1 MDDLGYL
8 VAIKGGN
15 ALKKFKFL
23 LMSCFLIMVTSG
35 IICASAAAWYV
46 FIYLDP
52 QMDID
57 LEALN
62 SGYSSIILVQNQETG
77 EYEEQE
83 RLYADKNRIW
93 VNLEN
98 VPIDLQEAFIA
109 IEDKR
114 FYKHNGVDWKRTAG
128 AVFKFVANQSGPG
141 GSTITQ
147 QLIKNLT
154 GEDEVRPDRKIK
166 EILRALKLERSYNKD
181 EILEMY
187 LNTIY
192 LGNSSYGVQ
201 AAAQVYFG
209 KDVQELDLAQ
219 CAALAGITNNPSKY
233 NPYRYPDNVKERQET
248 ILYEMLDQGYITQ
261 EEYDQAVAEQLVY
274 SEKGT
279 TGTTSAVVSWFNE
292 QVRDDV
298 TQALMEEKGYSQE
311 VASRLVLSGGLQIY
325 STQDTRIQ
333 GILDDV
339 YMNDSN
345 FPTSAQS
352 SMVITDPYTG
362 RVVALVGGR
371 GEKSGNRVWNNA
383 SQALR
388 QPGSAFKPLAVYTP
402 ALDAG
407 LINYGSSFVDSPY
420 ETSPKNWPK
429 NAYSGY
435 YGTMSIERAIMISC
449 NTIAVKVLM
458 DEVGAAESVDFLREK
473 MGFTTVYETLVE
485 GGKSYTDETA
495 SLALGGLTKGVSVME
510 MNGAY
515 DVLANGGRYIK
526 PHTYTKVLAHDGS
539 VLLEADE
546 VGTQSIKPS
555 TAYIMT
561 KLLEKVVNGGRGA
574 TATAAKLSS
583 GMPQA
588 GKTGT
593 TTSKIDLWFA
603 GYTPY
608 YVGVV
613 WYGYEQPKAMNT
625 DNTRSTIKIWK
636 TVMDRVHEGLEI
648 KDFEQPEDV
657 ITKRFYGDGTTKI
670 GYFTEDNMEI
680 TTQPSY
686 SGGNSSSGNSSSSN
700 TNDNDD
706 EDTQTSDT
714 PTTST
719 PNTSTPGTSVSPS
732 TSGGGSAVLPPP
744 VTTTE
749 PSTPEPS
756 TSTSTTPVL
765 PDPTITQP
773 SQSPQEGDPNYFP
786 VG

>member
-1 MDDLGYL
+1 M
-8 VAIKGGN
+8 
-15 ALKKFKFL
+15 KKFKFL

-62 SGYSSIILVQNQETG
+62 SGYSSIILVQNLETG

-83 RLYADKNRIW
+83 RLYADKNRVW

-114 FYKHNGVDWKRTAG
+114 FYKHKGVDWKRTAG

-166 EILRALKLERSYNKD
+166 EILRALKLERSYEKD

-209 KDVQELDLAQ
+209 KDVLELDLAQ

-248 ILYEMLDQGYITQ
+248 ILYEMLDQGYISQ
-261 EEYDQAVAEQLVY
+261 EEYAQAVAEELVY

-298 TQALMEEKGYSQE
+298 TQALVEQKGYSQE

-388 QPGSAFKPLAVYTP
+388 QPGSAFKPLAVYAP

-458 DEVGAAESVDFLREK
+458 DEVGAAESVDFLRDK

-495 SLALGGLTKGVSVME
+495 SLALGGLTKGVSVIE

-515 DVLANGGRYIK
+515 DVLANGGKYIK

-539 VLLEADE
+539 VLLQADE
-546 VGTQSIKPS
+546 MGTQAIKPS

-561 KLLEKVVNGGRGA
+561 QLLEKVINGGRGA
-574 TATAAKLSS
+574 TATAAKLDS

-680 TTQPSY
+680 KTQPNTQSSSNSGSSS
-686 SGGNSSSGNSSSSN
+686 SGGNSSGSASEP
-700 TNDNDD
+700 D
-706 EDTQTSDT
+706 EDT

-719 PNTSTPGTSVSPS
+719 PSTSTSN
-732 TSGGGSAVLPPP
+732 GGSTILPPA

-749 PSTPEPS
+749 PTTPAPSTTTPSTTTPSTSTPS
-756 TSTSTTPVL
+756 TSTSTAPVL
-765 PDPTITQP
+765 PEPTVTQP
-773 SQSPQEGDPNYFP
+773 QQPQEGDPDYFP
-786 VG
+786 AG